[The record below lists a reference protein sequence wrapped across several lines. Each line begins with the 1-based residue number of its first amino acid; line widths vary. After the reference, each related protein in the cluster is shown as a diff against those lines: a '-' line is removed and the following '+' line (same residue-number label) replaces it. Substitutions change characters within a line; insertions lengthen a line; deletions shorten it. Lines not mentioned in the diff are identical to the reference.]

1 MLSMKGEMRS
11 GNFCHWLGDIHGEIH
26 YISKKTMEKQ
36 NIHLT
41 ENDYLIICGDFGG
54 VWYYPESRY
63 YKKDAYL
70 QKWLSQQPWTTLF
83 VDGNHENHDLLNQYE
98 ISEWNGGKV
107 HHIVKDKIIHLMRGQ
122 IFTIDGNI
130 IFTMGGAQS
139 HDMDIRKEWINWW
152 RNELPSFEEYNTALD
167 NLKKANWKVDYVIS
181 HCCCSS
187 NVELLLAEKYNPDE
201 ISLLE
206 AFFEGLTKNL
216 TYKRWY
222 CGHYH
227 INENLP
233 KDTTVLYHQIIPL
246 GNLAQF

>member
-1 MLSMKGEMRS
+1 
-11 GNFCHWLGDIHGEIH
+11 
-26 YISKKTMEKQ
+26 
-36 NIHLT
+36 
-41 ENDYLIICGDFGG
+41 
-54 VWYYPESRY
+54 
-63 YKKDAYL
+63 
-70 QKWLSQQPWTTLF
+70 
-83 VDGNHENHDLLNQYE
+83 
-98 ISEWNGGKV
+98 
-107 HHIVKDKIIHLMRGQ
+107 MRGQ
-122 IFTIDGNI
+122 IFTIDGNT

-216 TYKRWY
+216 IYKRWY